1 MIIVTSER
9 TKGSNRKDQEG
20 EAKETIWR
28 DDEPG
33 GGRGRG
39 SKRRKRR
46 RKIVARELR
55 SPTLNLIVSTNRHN
69 SLTRKNQRT
78 LTAIAQLSDASV
90 TSAVTF
96 QYLPSWHNTCR
107 RHKQNAFCKLF
118 VVITWLSTDVLFNIS
133 LSALFLL
140 ISLILARIHPFPVS
154 LGSHERREVVKKR
167 RKKKKRTNE

>member
-39 SKRRKRR
+39 SKRRK
-46 RKIVARELR
+46 IVARELR
-55 SPTLNLIVSTNRHN
+55 SPTLNLIVSTNRRN
-69 SLTRKNQRT
+69 SLARKNQRT

-96 QYLPSWHNTCR
+96 QYLPS
-107 RHKQNAFCKLF
+107 
-118 VVITWLSTDVLFNIS
+118 
-133 LSALFLL
+133 
-140 ISLILARIHPFPVS
+140 
-154 LGSHERREVVKKR
+154 
-167 RKKKKRTNE
+167 